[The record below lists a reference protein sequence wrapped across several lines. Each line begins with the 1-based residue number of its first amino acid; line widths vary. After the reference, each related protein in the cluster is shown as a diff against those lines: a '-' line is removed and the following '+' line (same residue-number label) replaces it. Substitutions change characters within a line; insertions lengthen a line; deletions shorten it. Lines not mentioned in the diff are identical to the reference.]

1 MTLDK
6 PADHHGFSDRD
17 YVPYSQEGIQEVQR
31 GNARISGDFAGV
43 VTTSS
48 HCLDVAVRIDD
59 EVQLA
64 ALAPIIAAVLAS
76 AECSAGAKK
85 DTKVH
90 LWQSIQSILAVDD
103 MRPEEV
109 EATSP
114 TRGSLNK
121 VSFKRSSQSLAQIQL
136 ERCETDASDTLK
148 LLDQKAKV
156 LEIDYEAK
164 ENLVKQLMEERAFL
178 KAKTKALE
186 NKLDDTLFSRL
197 LHQMTGCLEGL
208 LSLVLTPKPEEGQDK
223 DGSHKRRP
231 SSAESVT
238 QNSQDLSWL
247 ADIQQ
252 GRKVLL
258 DGHFAGVLMT
268 RNHCIEI
275 AVPLAAPVAGKPL
288 LQILQ
293 DLHLAAADE
302 KELPSRMLF
311 PASVWADICSLVE
324 AELDLGLSSDASSH
338 ASEERIKS
346 LSEEL
351 HDVKVAYVA
360 LKHEASQ
367 LQSENKHLLDVLS
380 SAEAAATRMRE
391 KLLEVGFP
399 IGSSQGNESPVASR
413 EVSTPSRRAK
423 LSSELQELERW
434 ASELSLLSR
443 R

>member
-6 PADHHGFSDRD
+6 PADHHRQSDRD
-17 YVPYSQEGIQEVQR
+17 DALHSQEGVQEVQR

-59 EVQLA
+59 EVQVA
-64 ALAPIIAAVLAS
+64 ALAPVIAAVLAS
-76 AECSAGAKK
+76 AECSTGPKK
-85 DTKVH
+85 NTKVH
-90 LWQSIQSILAVDD
+90 LWQSIQSILAADD
-103 MRPEEV
+103 MRPDEV
-109 EATSP
+109 EATLP
-114 TRGSLNK
+114 TRGSLSK
-121 VSFKRSSQSLAQIQL
+121 VLLKRSSQSLAQIQL

-148 LLDQKAKV
+148 LLDQKGKV

-178 KAKTKALE
+178 KAKTKALQ
-186 NKLDDTLFSRL
+186 NKLDDTFFSRL

-208 LSLVLTPKPEEGQDK
+208 LSLILAAKPEEGQHEN
-223 DGSHKRRP
+223 GSHKHRS

-238 QNSQDLSWL
+238 HNSQDFSWI
-247 ADIQQ
+247 ADIQH

-268 RNHCIEI
+268 KNHCIEI
-275 AVPLAAPVAGKPL
+275 AVPLAAPVAGKSL

-293 DLHLAAADE
+293 DLHSAASDE
-302 KELPSRMLF
+302 KELPRRMLF
-311 PASVWADICSLVE
+311 PAKVWADICSLVE
-324 AELDLGLSSDASSH
+324 AELDLGLSGDASSE
-338 ASEERIKS
+338 ASEERIKR

-351 HDVKVAYVA
+351 NVVKVAYQA
-360 LKHEASQ
+360 LRHEASQ

-399 IGSSQGNESPVASR
+399 IGSAQGTEPPMTSMEA
-413 EVSTPSRRAK
+413 STPSRRAK
-423 LSSELQELERW
+423 LSSELQEVERW